1 MMLWRSCVFY
11 NNRGAKFHV
20 ARIPFACQISENRA
34 SFRKTFWR
42 CGTRDWH
49 KFMCDDLWHERS
61 GTDLAKYFWCFHNPA
76 SPFDE
81 PVRSNGQAR
90 SNSFMCCRTFRNAVF
105 RYRSQYEQK
114 KGSISFLPTTTT
126 SSFHQVSR
134 YRISSKSKTIEWQI
148 LNSMIT
154 RSTNSN

>member
-1 MMLWRSCVFY
+1 MLWRSCVFY

-105 RYRSQYEQK
+105 RYRSQLRAEK
-114 KGSISFLPTTTT
+114 RVHIFLTYDYNIILP
-126 SSFHQVSR
+126 SGIKVS
-134 YRISSKSKTIEWQI
+134 YLIKIKNQI
-148 LNSMIT
+148 LNSIIT